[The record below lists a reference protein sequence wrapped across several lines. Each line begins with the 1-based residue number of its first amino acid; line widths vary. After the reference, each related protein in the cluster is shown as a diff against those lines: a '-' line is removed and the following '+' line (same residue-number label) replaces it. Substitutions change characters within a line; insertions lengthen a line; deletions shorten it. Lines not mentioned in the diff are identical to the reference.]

1 MRLASLGFLIVVFGC
16 ESSPSWTSVK
26 EMVRRDFPG
35 VEHVSADELNRRLES
50 DDAPVLLDVREEAEY
65 SVSHLHGALRVQ
77 PGSDAAE
84 LIETLESDMMDRP
97 DMPIVAYCSVGYRSS
112 ELVQKLTERGFT
124 NVKNLEGSIFE
135 WANRGYPVE
144 RDGEEVREVHPFDDH
159 WGTFLDEDLRAYEP
173 GAK

>member
-1 MRLASLGFLIVVFGC
+1 MRLVSLGFLIMVFGC
-16 ESSPSWTSVK
+16 ESSLSWTSVK

-50 DDAPVLLDVREEAEY
+50 ADAPVLLDVREEAEY
-65 SVSHLHGALRVQ
+65 NVSHLQGAVRVQ

-84 LIETLESDMMDRP
+84 LIETLESDTP

-124 NVKNLEGSIFE
+124 NVKNLDGSIFE

-144 RDGEEVREVHPFDDH
+144 RDGEEVREVHPFDDR
-159 WGTFLDEDLRAYEP
+159 WGTLLHEDLRAYEP

>member
-1 MRLASLGFLIVVFGC
+1 MRLALLGILLMVFGC
-16 ESSPSWTSVK
+16 ESSLPWTSVK
-26 EMVRRDFPG
+26 EMVRRDFPD
-35 VEHVSADELNRRLES
+35 VEHVSAEELNRRLES
-50 DDAPVLLDVREEAEY
+50 DAAPVLLDVREEAEY
-65 SVSHLHGALRVQ
+65 KVSHLQGAVRVQ
-77 PGSDAAE
+77 PGSDPAE
-84 LIETLESDMMDRP
+84 LIETLEWDTS
-97 DMPIVAYCSVGYRSS
+97 IVAYCSVGYRSS

-135 WANRGYPVE
+135 WANKGYPVE

>member
-16 ESSPSWTSVK
+16 ESSPSWTTVK

-35 VEHVSADELNRRLES
+35 VEHVSAEELNRRLES

-65 SVSHLHGALRVQ
+65 IVSHLQGAVRVQ

-84 LIETLESDMMDRP
+84 LIETLESDT
-97 DMPIVAYCSVGYRSS
+97 PIVVYCSVGYRSS

-144 RDGEEVREVHPFDDH
+144 RDGEEVREVHPFDDR
-159 WGTFLDEDLRAYEP
+159 WGTLLHEDLRAYEP
-173 GAK
+173 GVK